1 MARNT
6 RNRLSVPRE
15 KIESDPDVLPGERL
29 PTPDEIDA
37 VCQSIRAGWTAE
49 ELEARAVG
57 HSPRW
62 AVPVGRSG

>member
-1 MARNT
+1 MLQKN
-6 RNRLSVPRE
+6 RNRLSVTRE

-37 VCQSIRAGWTAE
+37 VCQSIRAGWTADE
-49 ELEARAVG
+49 RADRAVG

-62 AVPVGRSG
+62 EPPGA